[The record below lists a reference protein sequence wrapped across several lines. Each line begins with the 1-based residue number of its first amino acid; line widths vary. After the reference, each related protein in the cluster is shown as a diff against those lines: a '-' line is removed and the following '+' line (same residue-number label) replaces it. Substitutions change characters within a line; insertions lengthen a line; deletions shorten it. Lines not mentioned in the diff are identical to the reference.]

1 MTTQISISRQD
12 MLDCH
17 SRIEPHVYRTPVMTS
32 RQLNEYTGA
41 ELFFK
46 CENFQRTGSFK
57 MRGATNAVLSIPQSD
72 RNRGVVA
79 HSSGNFAQAVALAAQ
94 IVGVEAWIVMPANA
108 PLAKVDA
115 VKSYGGNIIMCEPTA
130 EARELEAARVVSEKG
145 ANFLHPSNDL
155 NVIMGQGT
163 AGMELLQQ
171 RPGLDVLVTPVG
183 GGGLV
188 AGCALAAHYF
198 GGECQ
203 TVGGEPMAADDA
215 WRSLQSGKIE
225 FNETTNTIADG
236 LRTFLGDNNF
246 PIIQEHVER
255 IIRVDED
262 EIINAMRWIWER
274 MKIICEPSC
283 AVPLAAILRE
293 KEHFA
298 GKQVGLVLSG
308 GNVDLDN
315 LPFG

>member
-1 MTTQISISRQD
+1 MTAKISISRQD

-72 RNRGVVA
+72 RSRGVVA

-108 PLAKVDA
+108 PIAKVNA

-130 EARELEAARVVSEKG
+130 EARELEAARVVAEKG

-171 RPGLDVLVTPVG
+171 RPGLDVLDPGGGRRSGCRLRIGCTLFWWWVSHG
-183 GGGLV
+183 GGGT
-188 AGCALAAHYF
+188 AGRRRR
-198 GGECQ
+198 
-203 TVGGEPMAADDA
+203 MAFA
-215 WRSLQSGKIE
+215 
-225 FNETTNTIADG
+225 TI
-236 LRTFLGDNNF
+236 R
-246 PIIQEHVER
+246 
-255 IIRVDED
+255 ED
-262 EIINAMRWIWER
+262 
-274 MKIICEPSC
+274 
-283 AVPLAAILRE
+283 
-293 KEHFA
+293 
-298 GKQVGLVLSG
+298 
-308 GNVDLDN
+308 
-315 LPFG
+315 